1 MNNNKTMCIY
11 DVTYYI
17 DGQEQHS
24 SSSIINK
31 L

>member
-1 MNNNKTMCIY
+1 MNNNKTMCIFY
-11 DVTYYI
+11 VTYYI

-24 SSSIINK
+24 SNSIINT